1 MVLMLYRASVVNHC
15 VQFHSS
21 ELDDLSPMLPN
32 ELRSSAPY
40 QEKPKK
46 LTKLFLGRYAQNLS
60 KSISIIVSLARLAR
74 QESYKPDGV
83 FQRSEVFPWERLAAR
98 SDAMGCVEVL
108 VWMLAY
114 KQEHTHMTSRRSP
127 TFHKGF
133 LRFLFLINQINQEII
148 VVWSSA
154 RHDKKGSGIFAALVV
169 FPWDCGDNWQVPSL
183 PRCGHDS

>member
-1 MVLMLYRASVVNHC
+1 MWWLRLKALCGCRHSFDCEPAPIATLTSSPHFPKGSLSHPKGKTKKIIWELYEQAGWG
-15 VQFHSS
+15 F
-21 ELDDLSPMLPN
+21 
-32 ELRSSAPY
+32 SAKRGFALCKVA
-40 QEKPKK
+40 E
-46 LTKLFLGRYAQNLS
+46 
-60 KSISIIVSLARLAR
+60 
-74 QESYKPDGV
+74 
-83 FQRSEVFPWERLAAR
+83 RSEGWNGRRL
-98 SDAMGCVEVL
+98 
-108 VWMLAY
+108 
-114 KQEHTHMTSRRSP
+114 TSGNSFTSGSIRTDHQGDSP

>member
-1 MVLMLYRASVVNHC
+1 MFSFIQAS
-15 VQFHSS
+15 FH
-21 ELDDLSPMLPN
+21 LPCPIHSTHPYGLQIIFRKKQKN
-32 ELRSSAPY
+32 YVGIYTQAGWGFSA
-40 QEKPKK
+40 KRG
-46 LTKLFLGRYAQNLS
+46 F
-60 KSISIIVSLARLAR
+60 SLCKVA
-74 QESYKPDGV
+74 E
-83 FQRSEVFPWERLAAR
+83 RSEGWIEWRVSSGSSLTRGSIHAR
-98 SDAMGCVEVL
+98 HQGD
-108 VWMLAY
+108 
-114 KQEHTHMTSRRSP
+114 SP